1 VLIPKD
7 ILSINPDMLS
17 IAYNNSGSGS
27 GVLSATIV
35 LALDGEK
42 LLQGVNLIDC
52 LNQSVLP
59 ILTAPETILFDTQ
72 TP

>member
-1 VLIPKD
+1 MLIPKD
-7 ILSINPDMLS
+7 ILSINPDILS
-17 IAYNNSGSGS
+17 IDYNNSGNGS
-27 GVLSATIV
+27 GVLSSTIV

-59 ILTAPETILFDTQ
+59 ILRAPDTIIFDTQ